1 MAKPMTASHAD
12 FSPCQPLD
20 SRKCFVRIDAKS
32 RYSSQAAAQFVKM
45 KVTEG
50 KQGENDGSNIT
61 KIKLNIIMAKP
72 MTASH
77 ADFSPC
83 QPLDSRKCKYA
94 SRYSSQAAAQFVKM
108 KVTEGKQG
116 ENDGSNK

>member
-20 SRKCFVRIDAKS
+20 
-32 RYSSQAAAQFVKM
+32 
-45 KVTEG
+45 
-50 KQGENDGSNIT
+50 
-61 KIKLNIIMAKP
+61 
-72 MTASH
+72 
-77 ADFSPC
+77 
-83 QPLDSRKCKYA
+83 
-94 SRYSSQAAAQFVKM
+94 YSSQAAAQFVKM